1 MAQDLS
7 HTGVARVVEDS
18 SLEILASSTDRVS
31 GPPRG
36 AGCCSEWDGPDPQCT
51 ELLFW

>member
-7 HTGVARVVEDS
+7 HAGVARVVTDS
-18 SLEILASSTDRVS
+18 SLEILISSTDRVS
-31 GPPRG
+31 DPPQG
-36 AGCCSEWDGPDPQCT
+36 AGCCSECDGPDPLCT